1 MKTKEENCKH
11 DCKDNC
17 SLLNE
22 ALRKEASIAR
32 YYENMIE
39 ECNIPEVKSLINNL
53 IEDKRSG
60 ILRIIKKLNE
70 IHARSQVIDGIS
82 SSFNHTTN

>member
-39 ECNIPEVKSLINNL
+39 ECNIPEVKSLINN
-53 IEDKRSG
+53 
-60 ILRIIKKLNE
+60 
-70 IHARSQVIDGIS
+70 
-82 SSFNHTTN
+82 

>member
-60 ILRIIKKLNE
+60 ILRIIKKINE